1 MQFQRG
7 YFPVGPQKGASY
19 REQFA
24 IWSLLL
30 ILMRSYSIKN
40 SIWLSLLSEIHT
52 SRSLSFRLGQRVYA
66 ENRSRQKVTNA
77 YGPSDGSRLHN
88 YQSFIIVFIVERL
101 VDNCKT
107 LNHTCVN
114 LIYETIAI
122 DCSRGL
128 WSLCLKEES
137 KKPNLTFLS

>member
-1 MQFQRG
+1 MQFQPG
-7 YFPVGPQKGASY
+7 HFPVGPQKDAFY

-30 ILMRSYSIKN
+30 ILMRSYSVKN

-66 ENRSRQKVTNA
+66 ENKSRQKVTNY

-88 YQSFIIVFIVERL
+88 YQSFIIVVIVERL
-101 VDNCKT
+101 VDSC
-107 LNHTCVN
+107 
-114 LIYETIAI
+114 
-122 DCSRGL
+122 
-128 WSLCLKEES
+128 
-137 KKPNLTFLS
+137 